1 MSQRRLTTSMATARQ
16 SGPPAA
22 LGAAER
28 RRSAVTGGWRS
39 APRSRQPPVRVARMA
54 ALPGRRSSP
63 SWPQNFDTCSGCRT
77 PCSGTAP
84 RPVGLAAAHGQK
96 VLRECAHHGKPHCT
110 PRAGSVTRRKEA
122 VSGGLLTR
130 GTATTRSD
138 ALGQSMGGTVK
149 QILSPGKTPGA
160 GRSHGRATASSRMA
174 FPARPTRLRASSGS
188 RPGRTTRG
196 AGGMF
201 SMVVRWHNSCTAP
214 PEEGGML

>member
-1 MSQRRLTTSMATARQ
+1 MGRPKTRWAKILTRGAGRSPASTLWDLGERRLKDFT
-16 SGPPAA
+16 
-22 LGAAER
+22 E
-28 RRSAVTGGWRS
+28 
-39 APRSRQPPVRVARMA
+39 VAHDM
-54 ALPGRRSSP
+54 L
-63 SWPQNFDTCSGCRT
+63 
-77 PCSGTAP
+77 
-84 RPVGLAAAHGQK
+84 LAAAHGQK

-130 GTATTRSD
+130 ATSTTRSD

-149 QILSPGKTPGA
+149 QILSPGKAPGA
-160 GRSHGRATASSRMA
+160 GGSHGRATASSRMA

-201 SMVVRWHNSCTAP
+201 SMVVRWHHSCTAP